1 MGAGVMSGRWAR
13 ASVVCAVLG
22 LWWWL
27 TVRLAWAGV
36 GCADWGCLVPAVGL
50 VVVLS
55 VALVAGSAYAL
66 ERVGVRPGRRVALTA
81 AGTLVVIRLAGESLP
96 SWPSPLAT
104 AAAVSAAF
112 ASAGA
117 LAAFLTDRRAPR
129 RRRIAALTA
138 VLALLPAALAYALTR
153 GL

>member
-1 MGAGVMSGRWAR
+1 MGAGVMSGRWVR

-22 LWWWL
+22 VWWWL

-50 VVVLS
+50 VAVLS
-55 VALVAGSAYAL
+55 VALLAGSAYAL

-96 SWPSPLAT
+96 SWPSPLT
-104 AAAVSAAF
+104 AAAAVGAAF
-112 ASAGA
+112 ACAGA
-117 LAAFLTDRRAPR
+117 LAAFVTDPR
-129 RRRIAALTA
+129 VPRLWRVTALTGL
-138 VLALLPAALAYALTR
+138 LALLPAALAYALTR